1 MNDSLTIVNIRLFAT
16 SCFQL
21 VEIHQLLSGCIDRF
35 LSMTSR
41 PVHTSLVRAASPLLL
56 IMCPLISMHYISH
69 WFLRVKLM
77 SNALVPL
84 HSSAGF
90 SYVHQLH
97 WRLPIDLI
105 SCMIILLFPNCII
118 SSAVLPFP
126 KNCYRASLQFY
137 MFQCHN
143 EYFTA
148 WSCKSVSK
156 QVSTADWHQSRSTP
170 MMCQYSLQMF
180 CSKYVLLYKSRPK
193 LQHIIHSWLCSVV
206 QLRYVPY
213 VSYFFHSLTLVTYLA
228 HS

>member
-1 MNDSLTIVNIRLFAT
+1 MSDSLRTVNIRLFAT

-90 SYVHQLH
+90 SCVHQLH
-97 WRLPIDLI
+97 WRLPIDSI

-126 KNCYRASLQFY
+126 KNCYHASLPFY

-143 EYFTA
+143 DYFTT
-148 WSCKSVSK
+148 WSCQSVSK
-156 QVSTADWHQSRSTP
+156 RLSTADWNQSRSTWR
-170 MMCQYSLQMF
+170 MCQYSLPMF
-180 CSKYVLLYKSRPK
+180 WYKY
-193 LQHIIHSWLCSVV
+193 
-206 QLRYVPY
+206 
-213 VSYFFHSLTLVTYLA
+213 A
-228 HS
+228 

>member
-1 MNDSLTIVNIRLFAT
+1 MNDSLRMVNIRLFAT

-90 SYVHQLH
+90 SCVHQLH
-97 WRLPIDLI
+97 WRLPIDSI

-126 KNCYRASLQFY
+126 KTVIMHHSNFICSNVTTTISL
-137 MFQCHN
+137 HDH
-143 EYFTA
+143 
-148 WSCKSVSK
+148 VSRYPSRY
-156 QVSTADWHQSRSTP
+156 QLQIGISRVQPQWCVSTLCKCFALST
-170 MMCQYSLQMF
+170 YF
-180 CSKYVLLYKSRPK
+180 CINLDLSFRTLSIPGF
-193 LQHIIHSWLCSVV
+193 V
-206 QLRYVPY
+206 QLWSFATWHMYRI
-213 VSYFFHSLTLVTYLA
+213 SSIRWLW
-228 HS
+228 